1 MNELTQL
8 LSILKKRDEWFHR
21 ERDELRTDFLLR
33 GICETEVD
41 GLLDDPSLFPT
52 SWLPETLR
60 WESLSEAGNMLPT
73 LLKEAA
79 LFLECEVPPLIEK
92 EEAEKIIQSKK

>member
-1 MNELTQL
+1 MNQLKQL
-8 LSILKKRDEWFHR
+8 LSTLKKRDELFHQ
-21 ERDELRTDFLLR
+21 ERDELRNDFLLR

-60 WESLSEAGNMLPT
+60 WKSLSEAGNVLPV

-79 LFLECEVPPLIEK
+79 LYLECDVPPLIEK
-92 EEAEKIIQSKK
+92 EEAEKMIQSKK